1 MAEQP
6 LLLRLKELDSLKEM
20 AAKVQ
25 EVRLVDG
32 ANRQCHDRARALGI
46 LRGDARPR
54 SQDGG
59 VVMEGPGPVTGRAP
73 IHYLGAQAPSKL
85 PFEP

>member
-6 LLLRLKELDSLKEM
+6 LLLRLKELDSLKVSASEGPGGTPRG
-20 AAKVQ
+20 
-25 EVRLVDG
+25 RL
-32 ANRQCHDRARALGI
+32 QCHDWARALGI

-59 VVMEGPGPVTGRAP
+59 VVMEGPGPVTGRGP

-85 PFEP
+85 PFEA